1 MNPDVFLSKMD
12 SEGGI
17 APLNRFVARIYMP
30 DRLRSGSEE
39 ALSFL
44 CDTAPLPG
52 KTIAT
57 SELRH
62 YGPTRKLA
70 REATFPELQLSFIV
84 TNSMHA
90 RNVFLN
96 WMNYIIDPAT
106 ANIRY
111 QDDYKG
117 IVEVLMFGPDAG
129 EINKQDA
136 IAGAKYLEA
145 FPTNVDPIALGWDQI
160 NQLGKFSVNFQYKNW
175 IDFNASGPGD
185 FEVGEEG
192 GL

>member
-84 TNSMHA
+84 TNSMRA
-90 RNVFLN
+90 RNIFLK

-175 IDFNASGPGD
+175 IDYKE
-185 FEVGEEG
+185 FETGEEG